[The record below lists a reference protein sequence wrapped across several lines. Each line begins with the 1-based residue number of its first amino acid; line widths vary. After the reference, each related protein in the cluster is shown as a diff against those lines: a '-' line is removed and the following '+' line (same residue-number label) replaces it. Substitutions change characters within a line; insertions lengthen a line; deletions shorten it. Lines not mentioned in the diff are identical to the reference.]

1 MFPFSDKVYEWLK
14 WIAAIAMPA
23 FITMLAGVF
32 SALALNGFM
41 SSDIGILVITILG
54 AVNAF
59 IGALVGVSSKV
70 YYAQGAVH
78 DSESHDSESHDREK
92 AKG

>member
-23 FITMLAGVF
+23 FITMMAGIF
-32 SALALNGFM
+32 SALAFYGLL
-41 SSDIGILVITILG
+41 SSDIGMLVVAILG

-59 IGALVGVSSKV
+59 IGALVGVSSKA
-70 YYAQGAVH
+70 YYSQGQEMNDVQ
-78 DSESHDSESHDREK
+78 EK
-92 AKG
+92 EE